1 MRAAVEDT
9 QPPASALLADA
20 ALDDRLRRLARSP
33 RVRLERLGASN
44 EGRPIWSLV
53 IGTPDAL
60 DRRPYHEDLNRRMA
74 GPRCHFR
81 ALDDVIVEHE
91 DARRLASE
99 GKVCAMLV
107 GASFGFEASHV
118 EALVALAEQLA
129 ASTDPRVARVLDRLL
144 VVIVPLMNPDGR
156 AAAIRQW
163 QESPLCAGHQG
174 SGNAYGI
181 PLNRDFFNLSQPET
195 RAVRAAITRYQP
207 VAAYDPHED
216 MYHLSDT
223 LPQVCWTPPFAKP
236 YHPDLHPRTLEGIAS
251 FGGAIASEW
260 GRRGFDFLYHP
271 AGEHEFLTLF
281 RLGGR
286 FHLHLCLQ
294 GVTALIT
301 ESARRPGSQPWQ
313 DRVDQKVTAG
323 LAFLD
328 ELASHVETYVDARYV
343 VRSDVGGP
351 DAFILPCR
359 RNAPGA
365 IDAVIGPLLQHGVL
379 VFTARTPEPAYVIP
393 THQPDGRLVRALLAI
408 APWNHIAFPPLA
420 GAACLRLGAL
430 PERDGAAWMHAPLDP
445 VADLP
450 NPAYRRRPAGRR
462 PTAVVLR
469 NDVEGIAAVN
479 RLIDHGVEVLRG
491 PSGAFAV
498 LEGPHAELEALAAS
512 ASCADTLTSAPEFQ
526 RRVRRPRIA
535 VYGGQGVDQRHHVLE
550 GSVRYALDRMGFPY
564 ISIAAGDVRD
574 GILNGV
580 QLLIVPGGWARE
592 IVDGWEDPPL
602 PWQPPGPRDGLGPG
616 GVSEI
621 RKFVDG
627 GGRYLGIGSGGGLLA
642 SHAYAGLVD
651 ADVVDELLGE
661 ARTMIQTVGSHPLVD
676 GLPPYVDEAG
686 RSVPGWL
693 AVPYFSEVFSAVH
706 GGPIFK
712 AGPAARVLAEY
723 VGVDDPAAV
732 RDPERFEAAAHTP
745 AILYQPVGSGWAAI
759 IAFEPGLRGVW
770 RSTMPLLANAAFH
783 AGESA
788 GS

>member
-1 MRAAVEDT
+1 M
-9 QPPASALLADA
+9 
-20 ALDDRLRRLARSP
+20 
-33 RVRLERLGASN
+33 
-44 EGRPIWSLV
+44 
-53 IGTPDAL
+53 
-60 DRRPYHEDLNRRMA
+60 
-74 GPRCHFR
+74 
-81 ALDDVIVEHE
+81 
-91 DARRLASE
+91 
-99 GKVCAMLV
+99 
-107 GASFGFEASHV
+107 
-118 EALVALAEQLA
+118 
-129 ASTDPRVARVLDRLL
+129 
-144 VVIVPLMNPDGR
+144 
-156 AAAIRQW
+156 
-163 QESPLCAGHQG
+163 
-174 SGNAYGI
+174 
-181 PLNRDFFNLSQPET
+181 
-195 RAVRAAITRYQP
+195 
-207 VAAYDPHED
+207 
-216 MYHLSDT
+216 
-223 LPQVCWTPPFAKP
+223 
-236 YHPDLHPRTLEGIAS
+236 
-251 FGGAIASEW
+251 
-260 GRRGFDFLYHP
+260 
-271 AGEHEFLTLF
+271 
-281 RLGGR
+281 
-286 FHLHLCLQ
+286 
-294 GVTALIT
+294 
-301 ESARRPGSQPWQ
+301 
-313 DRVDQKVTAG
+313 
-323 LAFLD
+323 
-328 ELASHVETYVDARYV
+328 
-343 VRSDVGGP
+343 
-351 DAFILPCR
+351 
-359 RNAPGA
+359 
-365 IDAVIGPLLQHGVL
+365 
-379 VFTARTPEPAYVIP
+379 
-393 THQPDGRLVRALLAI
+393 
-408 APWNHIAFPPLA
+408 
-420 GAACLRLGAL
+420 
-430 PERDGAAWMHAPLDP
+430 
-445 VADLP
+445 
-450 NPAYRRRPAGRR
+450 
-462 PTAVVLR
+462 LR

-498 LEGPHAELEALAAS
+498 LEGPRAELEALAAS

-745 AILYQPVGSGWAAI
+745 AILYQPVGRGWAAI
-759 IAFEPGLRGVW
+759 IAFEPGLRGVGAAHAAACERRVPGWQPSIQRRGAPLTREGRVGLGALCAYPTVGALTERFGSRAVSATGASVALLGTLPFALFGAHGLSIAMVCVFLFVRGVGMSSIGIPSVTAAYSGLPNQRSPSPRRPSTSRSASVGPSSRCCW
-770 RSTMPLLANAAFH
+770 RSSPVPHEGSCGRHTAGVRCHILGAVCGSHRRDRRGTPAARTTS
-783 AGESA
+783 GP
-788 GS
+788 